1 MKEFDRKN
9 PYMDFRNSVPFIN
22 LSGYIVKQPLISN
35 ELPAKSLKEYLFKK
49 KFPSIIN
56 LKRLHYRI
64 AAEEYRNG
72 RR

>member
-22 LSGYIVKQPLISN
+22 LSGYIVKQPVFTD
-35 ELPAKSLKEYLFKK
+35 EMPVKSLKEYLFKK
-49 KFPSIIN
+49 KFPSMIN
-56 LKRLHYRI
+56 FKRLQYRI
-64 AAEEYRNG
+64 LAEEYRNG